1 VKPLTIADASP
12 DNPIAL
18 ALKKA
23 AKDGK
28 LPDVVVVGPEEARA
42 AARVDLVDRIIE
54 DLRAEADRWNERT
67 MDPRVRMNDEQ
78 RRTAM
83 KLYEELRRLA
93 NRYEDM
99 AYPNPKRKT

>member
-1 VKPLTIADASP
+1 VKPLTIADASA

-28 LPDVVVVGPEEARA
+28 LPDVVIVAPDGEALRA
-42 AARVDLVDRIIE
+42 DLVDRIVA
-54 DLRAEADRWNERT
+54 DLRAEADGWNART

-83 KLYEELRRLA
+83 KLHEELRRLA

-99 AYPNPKRKT
+99 VYPKPKRKT